1 MYTHTVCD
9 EFIIIEHDKYIEIVD
24 KVPRDYDR
32 LFESHDYCYLYPLRN
47 YITDIIASYDNDI
60 TQIERQLE
68 LDLPRESIS
77 INEQLI
83 DDVGDFYFGL
93 INLESFSDTICHDKL
108 HLIMAL
114 CTQACMGAVFEV
126 LSQLYTNV
134 DKSWHLMES
143 KKPFG
148 IKIKYRPYD
157 DQIKIKLRK
166 AFHLI
171 DTDNAKI
178 KYVIHFKTSITLD
191 LNCSTNHVGFVL
203 FKWRV
208 KKY

>member
-134 DKSWHLMES
+134 DK
-143 KKPFG
+143 
-148 IKIKYRPYD
+148 
-157 DQIKIKLRK
+157 